1 LVSTVNSG
9 NLIKTISSAKDSDVE
24 ITAGSGS
31 TGNVDILD
39 NYGVL

>member
-1 LVSTVNSG
+1 MVSTVNSG
-9 NLIKTISSAKDSDVE
+9 SLVKTISSAKDVDVE

-31 TGNVDILD
+31 IGNVDLLD